1 MSLTRLSESP
11 LFIFPWNPEGLVT
24 ALRSLV
30 LGSEPGAD
38 PSPQFSDDAN
48 LRCVRCLPLPP
59 PCHPRRT
66 PAASELSALFQPGC
80 SFSTNGTLQTR
91 ACTYTPAVTS
101 CDLSRMCRVLPVF
114 REPEHDSPRS
124 RPPPPPPHLCPSHS
138 GPTAFPPQGLCAC
151 SSRCL
156 RCSLRRRVPG
166 PPRLVR
172 TTPEQPSPGPPHN
185 QCPSSLFFLLPPR
198 PWGAH
203 HWRPL
208 VTTCV
213 AVESWLTSH
222 RNTRCPVV
230 TGSPCS

>member
-38 PSPQFSDDAN
+38 PSPRFSDNAN

-114 REPEHDSPRS
+114 REPEHDSPRC
-124 RPPPPPPHLCPSHS
+124 RPPPPPSPPLSQPLRSHRIPTPGPLRVLFPLPAMLSPAPCAWSSPTRPHHPRA
-138 GPTAFPPQGLCAC
+138 AF
-151 SSRCL
+151 
-156 RCSLRRRVPG
+156 PG
-166 PPRLVR
+166 PPSQPVSFFTVLPAPP
-172 TTPEQPSPGPPHN
+172 TPLGCSPLEALSDYL
-185 QCPSSLFFLLPPR
+185 C
-198 PWGAH
+198 
-203 HWRPL
+203 
-208 VTTCV
+208 
-213 AVESWLTSH
+213 
-222 RNTRCPVV
+222 
-230 TGSPCS
+230 GS